1 MLKVSGEAAL
11 DPSDEIRHDLM
22 VHDMLAI
29 GDALEG
35 VDHCLQSLG
44 QPVGR
49 SSIGVLGC
57 GYGGYLAMQA
67 LACSSRF
74 GVGACV
80 GGFVDDGLRRLETGD
95 VRRGKSA
102 PMVQGTI
109 LDNLDAITAP
119 LLMLHGASDKVAPP
133 SHSRVVYH
141 HLHARSVP
149 AQLVVY
155 PEEGHRLTSL
165 HARRDAMQR
174 ICAWMIS
181 HLKPGSALSS

>member
-1 MLKVSGEAAL
+1 
-11 DPSDEIRHDLM
+11 
-22 VHDMLAI
+22 
-29 GDALEG
+29 
-35 VDHCLQSLG
+35 
-44 QPVGR
+44 
-49 SSIGVLGC
+49 
-57 GYGGYLAMQA
+57 MQA

-174 ICAWMIS
+174 ISLGVLATKSAAWLHIDLRWD
-181 HLKPGSALSS
+181 LKERRVLVWGVLSLDMAFVRKAFSSEYILQLYCDGMVWILGRH